1 MGVPKMSIGQRDS
14 EISKYHKFMVN
25 FIQAAERSYSPE
37 QSAIYT
43 RYAKKFARHIAD
55 LKKGA

>member
-1 MGVPKMSIGQRDS
+1 MSIGQRDS